1 MITNTKQNWS
11 VGSSVKVGFL
21 TLKVTAIIGNEY
33 RLVSLNGKVEFSFT
47 PYTGLI
53 KL

>member
-1 MITNTKQNWS
+1 MITKTKQDWS
-11 VGSSVKVGFL
+11 VGNSVKVGFL

-33 RLVSLNGKVEFSFT
+33 RLVSVKGLEYSFT